1 MNINTKRLIV
11 ILPFIK
17 ELAQKFQR
25 DEKEITAN
33 GLTAYDFKGEVLLT
47 YEDGS
52 SIHYKNA
59 FMLSNQE
66 EIAVFTEHCGYHL
79 YDIKEFESYK
89 NLEV

>member
-1 MNINTKRLIV
+1 MNIHTKRLTV

-17 ELAQKFQR
+17 ELSKKLKK
-25 DEKEITAN
+25 DEKEITEN
-33 GLTAYDFKGEVLLT
+33 GLEFQDFNGEVLLT

-52 SIHYKNA
+52 CIHYRNA
-59 FMLSNQE
+59 FMLSNKE

-79 YDIKEFESYK
+79 YSTKEFETYE